1 MKNSKEQVPMMDN
14 SVETSDLPVM
24 LEEKPMQTLESSVDE
39 LEEELVAIEKS
50 FFEKNVK
57 GIIYTLY
64 FVCTMLFLADFKIHH
79 HHAHFPWEHWFGFFS
94 IYGFVCCVL
103 LVLLAKHVVRPVMQR
118 EENYYD

>member
-1 MKNSKEQVPMMDN
+1 MMDN
-14 SVETSDLPVM
+14 SVEETSDLPVI
-24 LEEKPMQTLESSVDE
+24 LEEKPVPTLESTVDE
-39 LEEELVAIEKS
+39 MEEELVTIEKS

-79 HHAHFPWEHWFGFFS
+79 HHAHFPWENWFGFFS

-103 LVLLAKHVVRPVMQR
+103 LVLLAKHVVRPVMKR